1 MSLFSI
7 SFMLSGLC
15 ASASEGLSDVL
26 SSGISQEISAGGTE
40 SGGILAVQYLFY
52 FLIIILGIVFLTLFR
67 RRVSRGL
74 TCAAVKE
81 KCLTL
86 KKLLE
91 ETLDSSGRKK
101 KKSVK
106 NPARM
111 AILRS
116 AAEEAMWSA
125 SRLVD
130 ERRNLL
136 FDGITENLDQ
146 IANLFAA
153 AEGTFASEEETE
165 KIVREA
171 LEKTEAV
178 LAKIDAAMPESNEL
192 DK

>member
-1 MSLFSI
+1 MSFFSI

-101 KKSVK
+101 KKSGTGFCT
-106 NPARM
+106 
-111 AILRS
+111 RS
-116 AAEEAMWSA
+116 NSERCTLSRFDRRYLYNGKHSTGVYKSAEEC
-125 SRLVD
+125 
-130 ERRNLL
+130 RN
-136 FDGITENLDQ
+136 
-146 IANLFAA
+146 
-153 AEGTFASEEETE
+153 
-165 KIVREA
+165 
-171 LEKTEAV
+171 
-178 LAKIDAAMPESNEL
+178 PESIHGSDMHRQSVEAIAFFSKFIYNV
-192 DK
+192 

>member
-101 KKSVK
+101 KKIRQESGESGNIALCGGRGDV
-106 NPARM
+106 
-111 AILRS
+111 
-116 AAEEAMWSA
+116 
-125 SRLVD
+125 
-130 ERRNLL
+130 ERFKAGGRKK
-136 FDGITENLDQ
+136 EP
-146 IANLFAA
+146 
-153 AEGTFASEEETE
+153 
-165 KIVREA
+165 V
-171 LEKTEAV
+171 V
-178 LAKIDAAMPESNEL
+178 
-192 DK
+192 